1 MEKLFIRLQH
11 TNRQIGSFRFK
22 FNRQFLFLTWPKQS
36 QYGALT
42 YTYLFVSLRHWSSF
56 FFVAGLPV
64 FGISLAW
71 VEHLRALFQFWSDHI
86 LHCHLQWGKLKQP
99 FPFFLWIA
107 NREFFN
113 ELDMISVSFYVTVCY
128 LRVYLRHYMVAVG
141 MFYFSLRSIS
151 FWEWKK
157 KPKLHWFCL
166 GSVIGPENSRHYA
179 IRGEIKTD
187 HDLVAL
193 VFPRFRHSRC
203 FTSVHSYLFQVFF
216 FFLITWSVLVLT
228 C

>member
-1 MEKLFIRLQH
+1 MEKLFIRLQN

-56 FFVAGLPV
+56 FFVAGLQV

-86 LHCHLQWGKLKQP
+86 LHCHLEWGKLKQP
-99 FPFFLWIA
+99 FPFFYELLIESFSTNLTWFLFPSMLQFAIFLFIYGIA
-107 NREFFN
+107 W
-113 ELDMISVSFYVTVCY
+113 LLQVCF
-128 LRVYLRHYMVAVG
+128 

-151 FWEWKK
+151 FWDWKK
-157 KPKLHWFCL
+157 KPKIALIFPWLCDW
-166 GSVIGPENSRHYA
+166 SR
-179 IRGEIKTD
+179 K
-187 HDLVAL
+187 L
-193 VFPRFRHSRC
+193 
-203 FTSVHSYLFQVFF
+203 TSLRNQRQN
-216 FFLITWSVLVLT
+216 
-228 C
+228 